1 MVKLI
6 KKLLQ
11 NYWVKLGL
19 VLLALTFTY
28 YFKSFQSYFEG
39 DEWIFFRFY
48 APAVSS
54 PWWFIRGFTDTFLS
68 QGSLNVHMSP
78 LANWIYVIQYHL
90 FGLKFDLYL
99 INSLLL
105 HTLVGLSLSWLAENL
120 TKSRK
125 TAVISS
131 LLFVT
136 NATHFQAVTWV
147 VASIYTELAVLFG
160 LLSLS
165 LVIKFAQHK
174 NFKFLVAANSCLLFA
189 LWSKE
194 TAVMFI
200 PLFGLVYLWKVSKK
214 QRYLLKNIGPSLA
227 VIIIFILTQFSNK
240 ILNPDLNNAP
250 SSGYEFDLPMLK
262 FRAGS
267 FTLKSF
273 SQTIIPSDQIVEAG
287 VWLTDNQFPYFNQ
300 EKETRGSTY
309 LNFTQTVTPELISY
323 LFSILLVVLFIS
335 LLSKNKHHRSLRL
348 GWLMYLLGIGPIV
361 AITLKFPWWGYSA
374 IVDSRHLYHLTP
386 GISLLMAGAI
396 ISLARLI
403 SKKTP
408 LQQNLVLGAVVLM
421 LMGKNYRWLQNTTL
435 ELQEASSFTAREM
448 IVSSLMA
455 DMKEVP
461 DKLVVFTTSNKSYY
475 GFNYWMLPF
484 QTAFSHMLP
493 VMFSQAYH
501 PHGLPYGAE
510 FYNEDYLKNV
520 PGGLA
525 TQGYFESGDHGLG
538 YFLDKKKLFQAL
550 DKQSL
555 TAENVMAYDFDA
567 DEIRLTNI
575 TGDLR
580 NEINVLLEQRRQY
593 QDWKQYGDKEEL
605 FIFEADPT
613 WQVTATDYVYEIGE
627 NGRRIAR
634 VTVYPNQ
641 SLEQFS
647 VFVSRQ
653 MIAGQKVAA
662 NYVATTKSS
671 DFDQDRIVYQP
682 NLTDKVF
689 FTIAGNNLMFYKFE
703 IFDEKQAELL
713 FRSMKFVDAVGEEIG
728 D

>member
-1 MVKLI
+1 M
-6 KKLLQ
+6 
-11 NYWVKLGL
+11 
-19 VLLALTFTY
+19 
-28 YFKSFQSYFEG
+28 
-39 DEWIFFRFY
+39 
-48 APAVSS
+48 
-54 PWWFIRGFTDTFLS
+54 
-68 QGSLNVHMSP
+68 
-78 LANWIYVIQYHL
+78 
-90 FGLKFDLYL
+90 
-99 INSLLL
+99 
-105 HTLVGLSLSWLAENL
+105 
-120 TKSRK
+120 
-125 TAVISS
+125 
-131 LLFVT
+131 
-136 NATHFQAVTWV
+136 
-147 VASIYTELAVLFG
+147 
-160 LLSLS
+160 
-165 LVIKFAQHK
+165 
-174 NFKFLVAANSCLLFA
+174 
-189 LWSKE
+189 
-194 TAVMFI
+194 
-200 PLFGLVYLWKVSKK
+200 
-214 QRYLLKNIGPSLA
+214 
-227 VIIIFILTQFSNK
+227 
-240 ILNPDLNNAP
+240 
-250 SSGYEFDLPMLK
+250 
-262 FRAGS
+262 
-267 FTLKSF
+267 
-273 SQTIIPSDQIVEAG
+273 
-287 VWLTDNQFPYFNQ
+287 
-300 EKETRGSTY
+300 
-309 LNFTQTVTPELISY
+309 
-323 LFSILLVVLFIS
+323 
-335 LLSKNKHHRSLRL
+335 
-348 GWLMYLLGIGPIV
+348 
-361 AITLKFPWWGYSA
+361 
-374 IVDSRHLYHLTP
+374 
-386 GISLLMAGAI
+386 
-396 ISLARLI
+396 
-403 SKKTP
+403 
-408 LQQNLVLGAVVLM
+408 
-421 LMGKNYRWLQNTTL
+421 
-435 ELQEASSFTAREM
+435 
-448 IVSSLMA
+448 SSLMA

-613 WQVTATDYVYEIGE
+613 WQVTATDHVYEIGE